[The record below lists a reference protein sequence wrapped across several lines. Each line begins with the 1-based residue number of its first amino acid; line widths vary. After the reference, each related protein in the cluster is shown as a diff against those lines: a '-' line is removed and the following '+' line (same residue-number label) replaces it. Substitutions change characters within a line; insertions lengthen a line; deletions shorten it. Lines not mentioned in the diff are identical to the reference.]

1 MTIKDLKVGMKVWIR
16 KDLKVGES
24 YGNDTFVK
32 PMEHLTGLQ
41 KITEIGDTTI
51 KVSNEGWFLNN
62 AMIDWEKT
70 KKLNI
75 MCELTY
81 DGTTLEGQI
90 NGKEIKVI
98 KSPEDKEDLEKAI
111 MMGILKSLGYN
122 YGDVKKLQS
131 EIKKVWR
138 PKFMEKYYYI
148 ASNLEVN
155 YIYNDGYSI
164 DERRI
169 QVGNC
174 FKTEEEAEKKVVEII
189 RVLKK

>member
-1 MTIKDLKVGMKVWIR
+1 MKELKVGMKVCIR
-16 KDLKVGES
+16 EDLKVGES
-24 YGNDTFVK
+24 YGNDAFVK

-51 KVSNEGWFLNN
+51 KVSNEHWLFTYE
-62 AMIDWEKT
+62 MIDWEKT

-81 DGTTLEGQI
+81 DGTTLEGKI
-90 NGKEIKVI
+90 NGQEIKIV

-111 MMGILKSLGYN
+111 MMGIFKSLGYN

-138 PKFMEKYYYI
+138 PKFMEKY
-148 ASNLEVN
+148 
-155 YIYNDGYSI
+155 
-164 DERRI
+164 
-169 QVGNC
+169 
-174 FKTEEEAEKKVVEII
+174 
-189 RVLKK
+189 